1 MIDARMFS
9 RISSRVVCVAKGAG
23 DAEFRD
29 VRSMRRATLE
39 RACGSALKQ
48 SVFDV
53 SSRFMKASLDL
64 NKVGTRQTVRV
75 WSDSFYR
82 IPFWCVAVFQEAGF
96 EKSMTQIQ
104 LWVDLNH
111 ARAMRASSEESVCRI
126 LSRNMKVLH
135 EMTKSK
141 ETLSVAQQ
149 LTVQA
154 MQSSTA
160 QV

>member
-1 MIDARMFS
+1 MA
-9 RISSRVVCVAKGAG
+9 
-23 DAEFRD
+23 
-29 VRSMRRATLE
+29 
-39 RACGSALKQ
+39 
-48 SVFDV
+48 
-53 SSRFMKASLDL
+53 
-64 NKVGTRQTVRV
+64 
-75 WSDSFYR
+75 
-82 IPFWCVAVFQEAGF
+82 
-96 EKSMTQIQ
+96 QIQ

-160 QV
+160 QVCRAVPMYGRILAYSVTVCLYFTLSACDATLLAVSEFG